1 MRQLFTPLPS
11 LMWAGLLRAALTRR
25 PTYAA
30 ADLTLFSID
39 IRL

>member
-1 MRQLFTPLPS
+1 MRQLFTPLTD
-11 LMWAGLLRAALTRR
+11 LLRAAFTRR

-30 ADLTLFSID
+30 ADLALFSLD

>member
-1 MRQLFTPLPS
+1 MRQLFIPLR
-11 LMWAGLLRAALTRR
+11 GLVRAVLPRR

-30 ADLTLFSID
+30 ADFGLFSLD